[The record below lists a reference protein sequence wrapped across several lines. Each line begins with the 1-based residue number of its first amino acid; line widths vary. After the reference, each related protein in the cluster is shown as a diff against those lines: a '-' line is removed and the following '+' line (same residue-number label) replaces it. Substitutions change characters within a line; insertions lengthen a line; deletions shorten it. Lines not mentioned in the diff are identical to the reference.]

1 MMQQPTRPTQHG
13 ETGQPDAVPAAPGD
27 ATTAPTTVAVLFGG
41 RSSEHAISCVTAGG
55 IMGVVDRAAYRL
67 VPIGITREGAFTL
80 QDDDPAVWALRGQ
93 DLPSVADNGTR
104 VRLPSSTATRAL
116 TVEHPDGRVESLGD
130 VDVVFPILH
139 GPFGEDG
146 TVQGL
151 LELVGLPYVGDGV
164 LASALAMDKHVSKA
178 VLEHAGLRV
187 APWTTVLR
195 REWLADERSV
205 AESVAAHGWPVF
217 VKPARAGS
225 SMGVSRVDEPAEL
238 AAAMRLAFEHDSK
251 VIVEPRIVGREIEV
265 AVLEGRDG
273 TPRTSLPGEIVV
285 AEEGFYDFAAKYLGG
300 DEQLQTPAPI
310 SDAETDE
317 VRSIAARAFE
327 AIGASGL
334 ARVDCFLT
342 DDGFVVNEVNTMPGF
357 TPFSMYPRCWAAS
370 GLAYPE
376 LVAELIEL
384 GRTAVR

>member
-1 MMQQPTRPTQHG
+1 MTQ
-13 ETGQPDAVPAAPGD
+13 
-27 ATTAPTTVAVLFGG
+27 TTAIDARPAGAGARTRVVVLFGG

-55 IMGVVDRAAYRL
+55 IMAAMDRSLFDVVP
-67 VPIGITREGAFTL
+67 VGITRAGAFTL
-80 QDDDPAVWALRGQ
+80 QSDDPGAWALRGS
-93 DLPSVADNGTR
+93 DLPSVPDNGTR
-104 VRLPSSTATRAL
+104 VRWPDSVDSRAL
-116 TVEHPDGRVESLGD
+116 AVVQADGSITSLGD

-164 LASALAMDKHVSKA
+164 LASAVGMDKHLSKV

-195 REWLADERSV
+195 REWDADEADVLER
-205 AESVAAHGWPVF
+205 AAAHGWPLF

-225 SMGVSRVDEPAEL
+225 SMGVSRVDEPGQL
-238 AAAMRLAFEHDSK
+238 PAAFATAFEHDSK

-285 AEEGFYDFAAKYLGG
+285 DEAGFYDFEAKYLGG
-300 DEQLQTPAPI
+300 DEQLRCPAPL
-310 SDAETDE
+310 SEDETDE

-327 AIGASGL
+327 AIAGSGL

-370 GLAYPE
+370 GLPYPDLVRE
-376 LVAELIEL
+376 LVEL
-384 GRTAVR
+384 GAVAVR

>member
-1 MMQQPTRPTQHG
+1 MSSTAPAPEPTD
-13 ETGQPDAVPAAPGD
+13 DAPAAGPSD
-27 ATTAPTTVAVLFGG
+27 ERTTVAVLFGG
-41 RSSEHAISCVTAGG
+41 RSSEHEISCVTAGG
-55 IMGVVDRAAYRL
+55 IMDVVDRDRYDL
-67 VPIGITREGAFTL
+67 LPIGITKGGAFTL
-80 QDDDPAVWALRGQ
+80 QPDDPSDWALRGQ
-93 DLPSVADNGTR
+93 ELPTVPDNGTR
-104 VRLPSSTATRAL
+104 VRFPVSGDSRELF
-116 TVEHPDGRVESLGD
+116 VELPDGSVESLGSI
-130 VDVVFPILH
+130 DVVFPILH

-151 LELVGLPYVGDGV
+151 LETAGLPYVGDGV
-164 LASALAMDKHVSKA
+164 LASALAMDKHVVKA

-195 REWLADERSV
+195 RQWQADPVDV
-205 AESVAAHGWPVF
+205 AESVAAHGFPLF

-225 SMGVSRVDEPAEL
+225 SMGVSRVDEPAQL
-238 AAAMRLAFEHDSK
+238 GAAMDLAFEHDSK
-251 VIVEPRIVGREIEV
+251 VIVEPRVIGREVEV

-285 AEEGFYDFAAKYLGG
+285 AEDGFYDFSAKYLGG
-300 DEQLQTPAPI
+300 DEQLLCPAPLTE
-310 SDAETDE
+310 SETDE
-317 VRSIAARAFE
+317 VRSIGARAFE
-327 AIGASGL
+327 AIGGAGL

-370 GLAYPE
+370 GLAYPD

-384 GRTAVR
+384 GRVAVR

>member
-1 MMQQPTRPTQHG
+1 MSS
-13 ETGQPDAVPAAPGD
+13 
-27 ATTAPTTVAVLFGG
+27 TAPAPEPTDAELAPETDERTTVAVLFGG
-41 RSSEHAISCVTAGG
+41 RSSEHEISCVTAGG
-55 IMGVVDRAAYRL
+55 IMDVVDRDRYDL
-67 VPIGITREGAFTL
+67 LPIGITKDGAFTL
-80 QDDDPAVWALRGQ
+80 QADDPSDWALRGQ
-93 DLPSVADNGTR
+93 ELPTVPDNGTR
-104 VRLPSSTATRAL
+104 VRFPVSGDSRELF
-116 TVEHPDGRVESLGD
+116 VELPDGSVESLGS

-146 TVQGL
+146 TIQGL
-151 LELVGLPYVGDGV
+151 LETAGLPYVGDGV
-164 LASALAMDKHVSKA
+164 LASALAMDKHVAKA

-195 REWLADERSV
+195 RQWQSDPVDV
-205 AESVAAHGWPVF
+205 AESVAAHGFPLF

-225 SMGVSRVDEPAEL
+225 SMGVSRVDDPAQL
-238 AAAMRLAFEHDSK
+238 GAAMDLAFEHDNK
-251 VIVEPRIVGREIEV
+251 VIVEPRVIGREVEV

-285 AEEGFYDFAAKYLGG
+285 AEDGFYDFSAKYLGG
-300 DEQLQTPAPI
+300 DEQLLCPAPLTE
-310 SDAETDE
+310 SETDE
-317 VRSIAARAFE
+317 IRSIGARAFE
-327 AIGASGL
+327 AIGGAGL

-370 GLAYPE
+370 GMAYPD

-384 GRTAVR
+384 GRVAVR

>member
-1 MMQQPTRPTQHG
+1 MS
-13 ETGQPDAVPAAPGD
+13 
-27 ATTAPTTVAVLFGG
+27 TTAPGATPATSTDDGLSGTAPVGPVTVAVLFGG
-41 RSSEHAISCVTAGG
+41 RSSEHEISCVTAGG
-55 IMGVVDRAAYRL
+55 IMDVVDRTRYDL
-67 VPIGITREGAFTL
+67 VPVGITKDGAFTL
-80 QDDDPAVWALRGQ
+80 QPDDPSAWALRGQ
-93 DLPSVADNGTR
+93 DLPTVPDNGTR
-104 VRLPSSTATRAL
+104 VRFPVSADSRELL
-116 TVEHPDGRVESLGD
+116 VDHPDGRVESLGE

-151 LELVGLPYVGDGV
+151 LETAGLPYVGDGV
-164 LASALAMDKHVSKA
+164 LASALAMDKHVAKA

-195 REWLADERSV
+195 RQWQADPVDV
-205 AESVAAHGWPVF
+205 AETVAAHGWPLF

-225 SMGVSRVDEPAEL
+225 SMGVSRVDEPSEL
-238 AAAMRLAFEHDSK
+238 GAAMDLAFEHDSK
-251 VIVEPRIVGREIEV
+251 VIVEPRVVGREVEV

-273 TPRTSLPGEIVV
+273 VPRTSLPGEIVV
-285 AEEGFYDFAAKYLGG
+285 AEDGFYDFAAKYLGG
-300 DEQLQTPAPI
+300 DEQLLCPAPLT
-310 SDAETDE
+310 DAETDAI
-317 VRSIAARAFE
+317 RSIGARAFE
-327 AIGASGL
+327 AIGGSGL

-370 GLAYPE
+370 GLAYPD

>member
-1 MMQQPTRPTQHG
+1 MSS
-13 ETGQPDAVPAAPGD
+13 
-27 ATTAPTTVAVLFGG
+27 TAPAPEPTDAELAPETDERTTVAVLFGG
-41 RSSEHAISCVTAGG
+41 RSSEHEISCVTAGG
-55 IMGVVDRAAYRL
+55 IMDVVDRDRYDL
-67 VPIGITREGAFTL
+67 LPIGITKDGAFTL
-80 QDDDPAVWALRGQ
+80 QADDPSDWALRGQ
-93 DLPSVADNGTR
+93 ELPTVPDNGTR
-104 VRLPSSTATRAL
+104 VRFPVSGDSRELF
-116 TVEHPDGRVESLGD
+116 VELPDGSVESLGS

-146 TVQGL
+146 TIQGL
-151 LELVGLPYVGDGV
+151 LETAGLPYVGDGV
-164 LASALAMDKHVSKA
+164 LASALAMDKHVAKA

-195 REWLADERSV
+195 RQWQSDPVDV
-205 AESVAAHGWPVF
+205 AESVAAHGFPLF

-225 SMGVSRVDEPAEL
+225 SMGVSRVDDPAQL
-238 AAAMRLAFEHDSK
+238 GAAMDLAFEHDSK
-251 VIVEPRIVGREIEV
+251 VIVEPRVIGREVEV

-285 AEEGFYDFAAKYLGG
+285 AEDGFYDFSAKYLGG
-300 DEQLQTPAPI
+300 DEQLLCPAPLTE
-310 SDAETDE
+310 SETDE
-317 VRSIAARAFE
+317 IRSIGARAFE
-327 AIGASGL
+327 AIGGAGL

-370 GLAYPE
+370 GMAYPD

-384 GRTAVR
+384 GRVAVR

>member
-1 MMQQPTRPTQHG
+1 MSS
-13 ETGQPDAVPAAPGD
+13 
-27 ATTAPTTVAVLFGG
+27 TAPAPAGIVPGRTRVAVLFGG
-41 RSSEHAISCVTAGG
+41 RSSEHEISCVTAGG
-55 IMGVVDRAAYRL
+55 IMDAVDRSRYDL
-67 VPIGITREGAFTL
+67 VPVGITKDGAFTL
-80 QDDDPAVWALRGQ
+80 QPDDPAAWALRGQ
-93 DLPSVADNGTR
+93 ELPTVADNGSR
-104 VRLPSSTATRAL
+104 VRFPVSADSRELH
-116 TVEHPDGRVESLGD
+116 VERPDGSVESLGE

-146 TVQGL
+146 TIQGL
-151 LELVGLPYVGDGV
+151 LETAGLPYVGDGV
-164 LASALAMDKHVSKA
+164 LASALAMDKHVAKA

-195 REWLADERSV
+195 RQWQADPVDV
-205 AESVAAHGWPVF
+205 AESVAAHGFPLF

-225 SMGVSRVDEPAEL
+225 SMGVSRVDDPSQL
-238 AAAMRLAFEHDSK
+238 GAAMDLAFEHDTK
-251 VIVEPRIVGREIEV
+251 VIVEPRVIGREVEV

-273 TPRTSLPGEIVV
+273 VPRTSLPGEIVV
-285 AEEGFYDFAAKYLGG
+285 AEDGFYDFAAKYLGG
-300 DEQLQTPAPI
+300 DEQLLCPAPLTE
-310 SDAETDE
+310 SETDAI
-317 VRSIAARAFE
+317 RSIGARAFE
-327 AIGASGL
+327 AIGGAGL

-370 GLAYPE
+370 GLSYPE

>member
-1 MMQQPTRPTQHG
+1 MSS
-13 ETGQPDAVPAAPGD
+13 
-27 ATTAPTTVAVLFGG
+27 TAPAPEPTDAELAPETDERTTVAVLFGG
-41 RSSEHAISCVTAGG
+41 RSSEHEISCVTAGG
-55 IMGVVDRAAYRL
+55 IMDVVDRDRYDL
-67 VPIGITREGAFTL
+67 LPIGITKDGAFTL
-80 QDDDPAVWALRGQ
+80 QADDPSDWALRGQ
-93 DLPSVADNGTR
+93 ELPTVPDNGTR
-104 VRLPSSTATRAL
+104 VRFPVSGDSRELF
-116 TVEHPDGRVESLGD
+116 VELPDGSVESLGS

-146 TVQGL
+146 TIQGL
-151 LELVGLPYVGDGV
+151 LETAGLPYVGDGV
-164 LASALAMDKHVSKA
+164 LASALAMDKHVAKA

-195 REWLADERSV
+195 RQWQSDPVDV
-205 AESVAAHGWPVF
+205 AESVAAHGFPLF

-225 SMGVSRVDEPAEL
+225 SMGVSRVDDPAQL
-238 AAAMRLAFEHDSK
+238 GAAMDLAFEHDNK
-251 VIVEPRIVGREIEV
+251 VIVEPRVIGREVEV

-285 AEEGFYDFAAKYLGG
+285 AEDGFYDFSAKYLGG
-300 DEQLQTPAPI
+300 DEQLLCPAPLTE
-310 SDAETDE
+310 SETDE
-317 VRSIAARAFE
+317 IRSIGARAFE
-327 AIGASGL
+327 AIGGAGL

-370 GLAYPE
+370 GMTYPD

-384 GRTAVR
+384 GRVAVR

>member
-1 MMQQPTRPTQHG
+1 MSS
-13 ETGQPDAVPAAPGD
+13 
-27 ATTAPTTVAVLFGG
+27 TAPAPEPTDAELAPETDERTTVAVLFGG
-41 RSSEHAISCVTAGG
+41 RSSEHEISCVTAGG
-55 IMGVVDRAAYRL
+55 IMDVVDRDRYDL
-67 VPIGITREGAFTL
+67 LPIGITKDGAFTL
-80 QDDDPAVWALRGQ
+80 QADDPSDWALRGQ
-93 DLPSVADNGTR
+93 ELPTVPDNGTR
-104 VRLPSSTATRAL
+104 VRFPVSGDSRELF
-116 TVEHPDGRVESLGD
+116 VELPDGSVESLGS

-146 TVQGL
+146 TIQGL
-151 LELVGLPYVGDGV
+151 LETAGLPYVGDGV
-164 LASALAMDKHVSKA
+164 LASALAMDKHVAKA

-195 REWLADERSV
+195 RQWQSDPVDV
-205 AESVAAHGWPVF
+205 AESVAAHGFPLF

-225 SMGVSRVDEPAEL
+225 SMGVSRVDDPAQL
-238 AAAMRLAFEHDSK
+238 GAAMDLAFEHDNK
-251 VIVEPRIVGREIEV
+251 VIVEPRVIGREVEV

-285 AEEGFYDFAAKYLGG
+285 AEDGFYDFSAKYLGG
-300 DEQLQTPAPI
+300 DEQLLCPAPLTE
-310 SDAETDE
+310 AETDE
-317 VRSIAARAFE
+317 IRSIGARAFE
-327 AIGASGL
+327 AIGGAGL

-370 GLAYPE
+370 GMAYPD

-384 GRTAVR
+384 GRVAVR